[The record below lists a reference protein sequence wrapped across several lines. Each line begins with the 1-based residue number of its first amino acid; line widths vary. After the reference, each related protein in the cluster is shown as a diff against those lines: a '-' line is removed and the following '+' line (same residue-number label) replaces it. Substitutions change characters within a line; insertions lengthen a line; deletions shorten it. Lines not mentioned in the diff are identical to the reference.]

1 MTTQDVR
8 SVEERLNAHVE
19 QQLAEF
25 GPPST
30 KYRLAGSGSAT
41 TAQQP
46 YAVFVVNRTGQDL
59 NGDVFYLETGDQN
72 VKEVG
77 RKPVPNNAQTG
88 FQLGGPT
95 GCDKVAAYRL
105 ILDDGAQVVGDTGVV
120 AAHQNPDSPCADAY
134 VIEKA
139 G

>member
-8 SVEERLNAHVE
+8 SVEERLDAHVE

-59 NGDVFYLETGDQN
+59 NGDVSCLDTGDSAVKETG
-72 VKEVG
+72 
-77 RKPVPNNAQTG
+77 
-88 FQLGGPT
+88 
-95 GCDKVAAYRL
+95 
-105 ILDDGAQVVGDTGVV
+105 I
-120 AAHQNPDSPCADAY
+120 
-134 VIEKA
+134 KA
-139 G
+139 GAE